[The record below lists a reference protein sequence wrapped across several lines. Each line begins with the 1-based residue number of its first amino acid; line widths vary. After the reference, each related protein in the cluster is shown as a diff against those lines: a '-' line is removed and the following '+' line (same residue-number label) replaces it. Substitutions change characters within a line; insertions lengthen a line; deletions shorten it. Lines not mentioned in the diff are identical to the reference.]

1 MEISKLQ
8 DAYGRHPLVRRLTQV
23 LQRDAV
29 RRICVSGLQGS
40 AAPLLFSS
48 LAARSPQL
56 LGVPF
61 LFVLSDEE
69 EAAYFYQD
77 LMQVL
82 GDANVLF
89 FPSGFKRAVKY
100 GQRDAASMVLRT
112 EVLSRVSGGGLPLF
126 VVTSPQALAEL
137 VIDRNALQGQTLE
150 VAVGQT
156 LDVMEVQKTLLR
168 LGFSRV
174 DYVYEPGQFSLRGS
188 LLDVYSYSSEYPF
201 RIDFFGDEVDSIRTF
216 DVQDQLS
223 LRKMERISIIPDSG
237 SGDGATLQS
246 FLSFLPADTLLITR
260 DVAYVA
266 DCVRQIWTEG
276 FSAQALVVEAA
287 EKDAAQGAGAGSLV
301 SDSKA
306 EAPLVR
312 ERLLAEPDAF
322 QRQLEQFRTI
332 MLAASAPQSADV
344 QLEAHTTAQPIFH
357 KNFELPTWQSLFR
370 ALRPISTASL
380 PRISALSSSPPSSSA
395 ALRGSTTIRR

>member
-29 RRICVSGLQGS
+29 RHICVSGLQGS

-126 VVTSPQALAEL
+126 VATSPQALAEL
-137 VIDRNALQGQTLE
+137 VVDRNALQGQTLE

-216 DVQDQLS
+216 DV
-223 LRKMERISIIPDSG
+223 
-237 SGDGATLQS
+237 
-246 FLSFLPADTLLITR
+246 
-260 DVAYVA
+260 
-266 DCVRQIWTEG
+266 
-276 FSAQALVVEAA
+276 
-287 EKDAAQGAGAGSLV
+287 
-301 SDSKA
+301 
-306 EAPLVR
+306 
-312 ERLLAEPDAF
+312 
-322 QRQLEQFRTI
+322 
-332 MLAASAPQSADV
+332 
-344 QLEAHTTAQPIFH
+344 
-357 KNFELPTWQSLFR
+357 
-370 ALRPISTASL
+370 
-380 PRISALSSSPPSSSA
+380 
-395 ALRGSTTIRR
+395 